1 MDVGDDIVVIDK
13 ELVNQLRKEFGSL
26 ADKIIILISL
36 GYSVDNAIQTAIQ
49 R

>member
-1 MDVGDDIVVIDK
+1 MIDK
-13 ELVNQLRKEFGSL
+13 ELVEKLQKEFGSL

-36 GYSVDNAIQTAIQ
+36 GHSVDNAIQIAIH